1 MSILLVDGFI
11 QFTFEK
17 NLLGFELAEGPRVSS
32 FFGDELVY
40 GSYLSRFLPILF
52 GLMIFC
58 IEKKYINHF
67 IHFGWFHNFNN
78 IFIT

>member
-32 FFGDELVY
+32 FFGDELIL
-40 GSYLSRFLPILF
+40 GSYVSRLLPILT
-52 GLMIFC
+52 G
-58 IEKKYINHF
+58 
-67 IHFGWFHNFNN
+67 
-78 IFIT
+78 IFILIYMQPIHLL